1 MKHELISF
9 MFYLVSQATVF
20 RMSRNPPPKEG
31 ALRDI
36 QKTAERET
44 MFYLSR
50 VQSSPYFVICL
61 LWRVFGFFVV
71 GGSFGNRQ
79 LRKLSSYYIFLNLR
93 PTFSSFLYL
102 FLNNLENWLRWAS
115 HSTLQSCII
124 LRCKRLTFLL
134 FVNCF
139 LREKNAYLHSNLP
152 KARLTSKAILKGL
165 LEHGEQKS
173 SSTVEISHPFLGL
186 LILGSGGFFSHVRR
200 EVLSGWHVFE
210 GQRPKARAV
219 KGREKMFSPF

>member
-1 MKHELISF
+1 MKHELINF
-9 MFYLVSQATVF
+9 MFYLVSQAAVF
-20 RMSRNPPPKEG
+20 RMSRNPPQKRERCVTSKKR
-31 ALRDI
+31 LRGRLCF
-36 QKTAERET
+36 TW
-44 MFYLSR
+44 

-79 LRKLSSYYIFLNLR
+79 LRKLSSYYVFLNLR

-124 LRCKRLTFLL
+124 LRYKRLTFLL